1 MRIPRLYCPELSE
14 NRETMPLPE
23 KLHRHAVQVLRLKQ
37 GAELHLFN
45 GQGLEYSAILED
57 VAKRS
62 STVKL
67 INKLKVENESPISI
81 TLLQGVSRGE
91 RMDYALQ
98 KAVELGVN
106 RIIPVVTQRCNVS
119 FSGDR
124 ANKKQLHWQ
133 GVITSACE
141 QSGRSI
147 LPILSNVTQ
156 LEEVLNNCAVKCRL
170 VLDPLADSGLTALAQ
185 QNEVALLIG
194 PEGGLSEQEVQQAV
208 DMGFQAVTMGPRILR
223 TETATV
229 TALAIVQAAWGD
241 IG

>member
-14 NRETMPLPE
+14 NSETMPLPE
-23 KLHRHAVQVLRLKQ
+23 KVHRHAVQVLRLKQ
-37 GAELHLFN
+37 GAELHLFD
-45 GQGLEYSAILED
+45 GQGLKYSVVLEE
-57 VAKRS
+57 VTKRNSTAK
-62 STVKL
+62 L
-67 INKLKVENESPISI
+67 MNKLKVENESSLSI

-106 RIIPVVTQRCNVS
+106 HIIPVITQRCNVN

-156 LEEVLNNCAVKCRL
+156 LEEVITNCTVECRL
-170 VLDPLADSGLTALAQ
+170 VLDPLADSGLTALAKQ
-185 QNEVALLIG
+185 KEVALLIG
-194 PEGGLSEQEVQQAV
+194 PEGGLAEQEVQQAV
-208 DMGFQAVTMGPRILR
+208 DMGFQAVTMGSRILR

-229 TALAIVQAAWGD
+229 AALAVVQAIWGD